1 MANTEHIAERKTV
14 GAQGAQPDPPQQ
26 RGVQS
31 VGQQVVPEQDDDTG
45 ETQRGGGPEAARRL
59 LAKKEKAVDGVKQYR
74 HRKDHRFQTG
84 IDPGGGGIKTPEIK
98 AEDAAALQQAAEM
111 IFRAQR
117 PQASCD
123 EQNRQHRD
131 AGYGETPENRYR
143 RGHRSLL

>member
-1 MANTEHIAERKTV
+1 MASRSSQNRMTIPAR
-14 GAQGAQPDPPQQ
+14 P
-26 RGVQS
+26 S
-31 VGQQVVPEQDDDTG
+31 
-45 ETQRGGGPEAARRL
+45 GGGPEAAGRL
-59 LAKKEKAVDGVKQYR
+59 LAEK
-74 HRKDHRFQTG
+74 RKLLMALNSTAIEKITDSRPVL
-84 IDPGGGGIKTPEIK
+84 IRRRRYKTPEIK

>member
-1 MANTEHIAERKTV
+1 MALNSTAI
-14 GAQGAQPDPPQQ
+14 
-26 RGVQS
+26 
-31 VGQQVVPEQDDDTG
+31 
-45 ETQRGGGPEAARRL
+45 
-59 LAKKEKAVDGVKQYR
+59 EKITDSRPVLIQ
-74 HRKDHRFQTG
+74 
-84 IDPGGGGIKTPEIK
+84 GGGGIKTPEIK

-131 AGYGETPENRYR
+131 ASYGETPENRYR

>member
-1 MANTEHIAERKTV
+1 
-14 GAQGAQPDPPQQ
+14 
-26 RGVQS
+26 
-31 VGQQVVPEQDDDTG
+31 
-45 ETQRGGGPEAARRL
+45 
-59 LAKKEKAVDGVKQYR
+59 
-74 HRKDHRFQTG
+74 
-84 IDPGGGGIKTPEIK
+84 
-98 AEDAAALQQAAEM
+98 M